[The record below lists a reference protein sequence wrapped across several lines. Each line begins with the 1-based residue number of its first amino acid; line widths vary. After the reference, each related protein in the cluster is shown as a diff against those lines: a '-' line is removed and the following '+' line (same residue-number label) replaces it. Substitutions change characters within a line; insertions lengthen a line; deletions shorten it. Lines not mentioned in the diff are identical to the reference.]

1 MADIR
6 NIRRN
11 GDNTPSRICRCIGG
25 NLHEIK
31 RIYKGMNGQAVVV
44 WDIGGKVS
52 GLIMKFDVALS
63 GSIIVIDALE
73 MTAHT
78 GKIDWGDGTV
88 QDYTSTAQT
97 GHMYS
102 DTSGASYTVTI
113 SCPFESLSSVHIN
126 RGILT
131 EIAIP
136 DGVSSLGESCF
147 SSLYHLTKVSLPDS
161 IIAVGENC
169 FRNCEA
175 LTEIKIPRISTI
187 PYCCFYN
194 CQSLQAAEIPDTV
207 TMISNLAFDSCT
219 SLQEIVIPDS
229 VTEIKYNAFVICSSL
244 KNVKLSQSLSVLGL
258 AAFQGCTA
266 LQTITLPASLTY
278 LDSQIFSGCTALQTV
293 YYEGGQTQFEQMSKA
308 DDWLSGTTAQLVCLG

>member
-1 MADIR
+1 MSDIK
-6 NIRRN
+6 NIKFGALTPDKRMTLHN
-11 GDNTPSRICRCIGG
+11 GTVT
-25 NLHEIK
+25 EVK
-31 RIYKGMNGQAVVV
+31 RTYKVVDGQAVVV

-52 GLIMKFDVALS
+52 GLTMKFDVALS
-63 GSIIVIDALE
+63 GNIIVIEALE
-73 MTAHT
+73 TTAHT

-88 QDYTSTAQT
+88 QDYTSTSQT

-102 DTSGASYTVTI
+102 DTSGTSYTVTI

-229 VTEIKYNAFVICSSL
+229 VTGIVDGSFYGCS
-244 KNVKLSQSLSVLGL
+244 GL
-258 AAFQGCTA
+258 IS
-266 LQTITLPASLTY
+266 ITVPHRVTS
-278 LDSQIFSGCTALQTV
+278 I
-293 YYEGGQTQFEQMSKA
+293 
-308 DDWLSGTTAQLVCLG
+308 

>member
-1 MADIR
+1 M
-6 NIRRN
+6 
-11 GDNTPSRICRCIGG
+11 TLHGG
-25 NLHEIK
+25 AVTEVK
-31 RIYKGMNGQAVVV
+31 RTYKVVDGQAVIV
-44 WDIGGKVS
+44 WDIGKSVS

-63 GSIIVIDALE
+63 GSIIVIGALE
-73 MTAHT
+73 TTAHT
-78 GKIDWGDGTV
+78 GKIDWGDGAV

-102 DTSGASYTVTI
+102 DTSGTSYTVTI
-113 SCPFESLSSVHIN
+113 DCPFGSLSSVSIS

-131 EIAIP
+131 EITVP

-161 IIAVGENC
+161 VIAVGENC

-194 CQSLQAAEIPDTV
+194 CQSLQSSEIPDTV
-207 TMISNLAFDSCT
+207 TMISNLAFDGCT

-229 VTEIKYNAFVICSSL
+229 VTEIKYNAFVNCSSL

-266 LQTITLPASLTY
+266 LQIITLPASLTY
-278 LDSQIFSGCTALQTV
+278 LDSQIFSGCTVLQTV
-293 YYEGGQTQFEQMSKA
+293 YYEGSQAQFDQMSKA
-308 DDWLSGTTAQLVCLG
+308 DDWLSGTTAQLVCLVDRKGGDESE